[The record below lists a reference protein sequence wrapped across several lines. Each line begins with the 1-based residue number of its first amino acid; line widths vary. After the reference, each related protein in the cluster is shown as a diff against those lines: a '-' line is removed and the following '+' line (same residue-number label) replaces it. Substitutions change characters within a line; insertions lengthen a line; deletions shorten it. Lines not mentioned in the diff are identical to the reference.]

1 MSNTPRF
8 VFGIMVFVFFLS
20 VFLADLTG
28 TTFNLLSP
36 ITLTL
41 VSIPLVAV
49 IAASNTPIVKGAA
62 MASFFGIVG
71 VYFYFSTV
79 PIAIYGVLIVPM
91 FIAFALALAEIG
103 QN

>member
-1 MSNTPRF
+1 MSNSRF
-8 VFGIMVFVFFLS
+8 VFGIMIFVFFLS

-36 ITLTL
+36 ITLTI
-41 VSIPLVAV
+41 VSLPLVAV
-49 IAASNTPIVKGAA
+49 IIASNTPIVKGAA
-62 MASFFGIVG
+62 MAVFFGVVG
-71 VYFYFSTV
+71 VYFIFSAI

-91 FIAFALALAEIG
+91 FIAFALSLAEIG